1 VRQLRVL
8 LNNVEQ
14 YCSELRQGCG
24 NQIFD
29 YHHKISLVSREAD
42 DTSNSGSQSTCAGE
56 KSTEQQLGTSTHATS
71 TIKPSANSGQSLV
84 DALCLSV
91 AVFVDVVISEVFLF

>member
-1 VRQLRVL
+1 ML

-14 YCSELRQGCG
+14 YCGELRQGCG

-29 YHHKISLVSREAD
+29 YHHKIPLVSRQAD
-42 DTSNSGSQSTCAGE
+42 DTGNSGSQLTCVGE
-56 KSTEQQLGTSTHATS
+56 KPTEQQLGTLTHATS
-71 TIKPSANSGQSLV
+71 TIRQSANSGQSLV

-91 AVFVDVVISEVFLF
+91 AVFVDVVISEFFVLVF